1 MTPKLGCRGQK
12 IERSLNFWREPL
24 GLFHYTLL
32 LQGEGQCGAECDV
45 SVSKL
50 LGLETFPIFGIVS
63 DSVSKNLVSKKVS
76 HLVSEKNWYREKY
89 RIWYRKIWYEK
100 NYRIR
105 YRKLF
110 GIKKSMGFGIR
121 KYLVSEKRFGFGFVQ
136 ILGIVTHW
144 SADAQHLNPTC
155 CTTVATPRQAARVPY
170 QIHPFPFHFTHV
182 LTTNYLSNNAADSGS
197 WKFKES

>member
-63 DSVSKNLVSKKVS
+63 DSVSKK
-76 HLVSEKNWYREKY
+76 
-89 RIWYRKIWYEK
+89 IWYRKK
-100 NYRIR
+100 YRIR
-105 YRKLF
+105 YIGKNLLSKKL
-110 GIKKSMGFGIR
+110 SDS
-121 KYLVSEKRFGFGFVQ
+121 VSEIYGTEESIGFVM
-136 ILGIVTHW
+136 G
-144 SADAQHLNPTC
+144 
-155 CTTVATPRQAARVPY
+155 
-170 QIHPFPFHFTHV
+170 
-182 LTTNYLSNNAADSGS
+182 
-197 WKFKES
+197 KK